1 MHICSRTG
9 AQSSRWPSCS
19 PRRRSSASSGRS
31 RRDWVAPSDRGH
43 AVSSPR
49 RRPTASWTSRTC
61 AGSVPCVKFSER
73 VGALVVTPSTGRRR
87 DMAGGPPK
95 LDRVEMRSR
104 NRAGAAPDVN
114 PRPEEPDIISS
125 GRESGQPRVVV
136 SPGLFSRVARCGS
149 TWLSWLP
156 PAMVPLERAR
166 HGHSNAP
173 STTP

>member
-1 MHICSRTG
+1 MHICSRTD

-19 PRRRSSASSGRS
+19 PRRGSSASSGRG
-31 RRDWVAPSDRGH
+31 RRYWVAPSDHGH
-43 AVSSPR
+43 AGSSPR

-61 AGSVPCVKFSER
+61 ARSVPCAKFSAH
-73 VGALVVTPSTGRRR
+73 VAALVVAPSTGRRR

-95 LDRVEMRSR
+95 LDRVEVRSR

-114 PRPEEPDIISS
+114 PRPEEPNILSS
-125 GRESGQPRVVV
+125 GPGVRSASLVV
-136 SPGLFSRVARCGS
+136 SPELFSRVARCGS
-149 TWLSWLP
+149 IGLSWLP